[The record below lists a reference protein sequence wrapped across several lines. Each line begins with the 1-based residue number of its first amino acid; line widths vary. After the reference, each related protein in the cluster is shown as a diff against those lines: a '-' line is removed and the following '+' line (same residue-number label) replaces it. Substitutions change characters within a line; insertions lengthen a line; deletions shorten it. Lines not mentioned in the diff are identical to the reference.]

1 MNLPNPL
8 SLIVLGHIHKDERV
22 YYFDELKVKG
32 SKKKLGY
39 FWRVYNN
46 HIYDRILV

>member
-32 SKKKLGY
+32 SKKSWDIFCVFTITIFMTG
-39 FWRVYNN
+39 F
-46 HIYDRILV
+46 